1 MRLLML
7 MSCDVTVAFAAEECI
22 YVYSCLCVKPENQTG
37 PSANVLL
44 QPQISKMWITVNVP
58 RPFICRQTGNWISA
72 ILNYVS
78 AFEG

>member
-1 MRLLML
+1 ML

-44 QPQISKMWITVNVP
+44 QPQISKM
-58 RPFICRQTGNWISA
+58 
-72 ILNYVS
+72 
-78 AFEG
+78 